1 MILKITFWILISYI
15 VTYIIGRILSY
26 SAAILHNW
34 CMLTIWDHQYWYNK
48 GTTIKDIYNKIS
60 KGDHFQMCEET
71 KFIPLANLLVSLL
84 WLFCELLFLL
94 FVILVLI
101 IKLIIFIIVIF
112 NKFIYKPFL
121 SKIFKPVFKFCK
133 LVYYKIKKIIQVFIT
148 IFNYIK
154 EFILNLKI
162 A

>member
-112 NKFIYKPFL
+112 NKFIYKLL
-121 SKIFKPVFKFCK
+121 SFVNWYIIKLKKLFKF
-133 LVYYKIKKIIQVFIT
+133 L
-148 IFNYIK
+148 
-154 EFILNLKI
+154 
-162 A
+162 